1 MWPLALLRKQIIWK
15 NEAKEQPMA
24 QPEYPRGILQ
34 VTGDDRISFMQSLVT
49 NNISS
54 TGLHYTALLTP
65 QGKFFADFF
74 VLVREGDILI
84 DVADTLQPSLLSR
97 LSMYRLR
104 AKVDIAPM
112 ECPVNCGLGP
122 VPEGAFQDPRTPAMG
137 WRAYGVQDSD
147 VIDWQA
153 LRVAHIIPETGIE
166 LEPDRFIL
174 EMGFERL
181 NGVDFKKGCY
191 VGQEIVAR
199 MKHKTNLR
207 KGLCQVKVSGITS
220 PGTTIIANGKSA
232 GVIYTQHDGL
242 ALAYLRFDRITDQ
255 MTAGDAIVTV

>member
-1 MWPLALLRKQIIWK
+1 
-15 NEAKEQPMA
+15 MA

-34 VTGDDRISFMQSLVT
+34 VTGDDRISFLQNLVT
-49 NNISS
+49 NDISS

-65 QGKFFADFF
+65 QGKFLADFF

-84 DVADTLQPSLLSR
+84 DVAYTLQPSLLSR
-97 LSMYRLR
+97 LSMYQLR

-122 VPEGAFQDPRTPAMG
+122 EPEGAFQDPRTPAMG

-147 VIDWQA
+147 VIEWQA

-191 VGQEIVAR
+191 VGQEVVAR
-199 MKHKTNLR
+199 MKHKTKLR

-220 PGTTIIANGKSA
+220 PGTTIIANEKSA
-232 GVIYTQHDGL
+232 GVIYTQHGGL
-242 ALAYLRFDRITDQ
+242 ALAYLRYDRITDH
-255 MTAGDAIVTV
+255 MIAGDTIVTV